1 LITAFVIAIFFMPA
15 ASAQATAAR
24 VDVVSGNGQLICPQC
39 FGKTFTTFYPMVV
52 RVTDASGNPIAGK
65 TVTWNV
71 VSITG
76 NIIPNFDIQTVTDRN
91 GYSAS
96 RLFQNATGGSSFQP
110 FLQSVI
116 NASADGASANFT
128 ETVALTDPTF
138 NSQLV
143 FSTLVAP
150 DPKSTPLT
158 GPTGGTGT
166 APIQIHIAGRGTP
179 VPNVSV
185 RILNDDPKTLPS
197 ASCATAPGADPGSV
211 LTDANGDATCIPVF
225 GPIPGNGPASVLV
238 GGLDPLQFDQT
249 ISPQPLPGP
258 VAFDQYPG
266 IQLQVSAV
274 SPGLI
279 TIVSGNN
286 QTVNPAQASAPLV
299 VKVTDASGAV
309 TIANTGVTW
318 TLSGAGA

>member
-1 LITAFVIAIFFMPA
+1 MHGIKLTLIAAFVIAILFTPTA
-15 ASAQATAAR
+15 LAQATAAR
-24 VDVVSGNGQLICPQC
+24 VDVVAGNGQMICPIC
-39 FGKTFTTFYPMVV
+39 PGKIFTVFAPMEV

-76 NIIPNFDIQTVTDRN
+76 NIIPNFDIQTVTDSN

-96 RLFQNATGGSSFQP
+96 RLFQNATGGSSLQP

-116 NASADGASANFT
+116 GASADGASANFT

-158 GPTGGTGT
+158 GPAGGTGT
-166 APIQIHIAGRGTP
+166 DPIKIHLPGRGTP

-197 ASCATAPGADPGSV
+197 ASCATAPGADPG
-211 LTDANGDATCIPVF
+211 AC
-225 GPIPGNGPASVLV
+225 
-238 GGLDPLQFDQT
+238 
-249 ISPQPLPGP
+249 
-258 VAFDQYPG
+258 
-266 IQLQVSAV
+266 
-274 SPGLI
+274 
-279 TIVSGNN
+279 
-286 QTVNPAQASAPLV
+286 
-299 VKVTDASGAV
+299 
-309 TIANTGVTW
+309 
-318 TLSGAGA
+318 